1 MIRAGR
7 RGGVRT
13 FVAVHLDPSTRAAL
27 ATASAE
33 LRAHA
38 GELPIAWVAPENFH
52 VTVKFLGGIDE
63 ARVPA
68 VIAALHTAAT
78 GRPAFD
84 VEIRA
89 LGAFPSPTRPRV
101 LWAGVAEGGEPLGA
115 LAAAVEDALAPLGFE
130 REARAFAAHVTLARV
145 REPRRAP
152 ALAAAL
158 GAAASRRFGRVTI
171 DHLALMRSDLSPR
184 GARYTPLST
193 VPLLR

>member
-7 RGGVRT
+7 GSVVRT
-13 FVAVHLDPSTRAAL
+13 FVAAHLDPNTRSTL
-27 ATASAE
+27 AVASVE

-52 VTVKFLGGIDE
+52 ITVKFLGGIDE

-68 VIAALHTAAT
+68 VIAALHTAAA

-84 VEIRA
+84 VEIRS
-89 LGAFPSPTRPRV
+89 LGAFPSPARPRV

-171 DHLALMRSDLSPR
+171 DHVAIQHGNP
-184 GARYTPLST
+184 P
-193 VPLLR
+193 